1 MTAAQ
6 SIISESKVEMQGLDI
21 HVDDPGEM
29 KTACDD
35 DSKKMANAEID
46 TSAPF
51 DSVKEAVTRFG
62 GIGYWKPP
70 PVSEVHPHFCFI
82 SIHKNILIFVINY
95 NCSEMLLFS
104 SLFV

>member
-6 SIISESKVEMQGLDI
+6 NIISESKILVEMHGLDT
-21 HVDDPGEM
+21 HVDDPGEP
-29 KTACDD
+29 KTASDD

-70 PVSEVHPHFCFI
+70 PISEVFFL
-82 SIHKNILIFVINY
+82 SFSVYSSSSFYFV
-95 NCSEMLLFS
+95 LS
-104 SLFV
+104 S